1 MQAGPGKNRFKD
13 IEGFSAY
20 LCGMTASQAVLLFLA
35 GILAGGLNALAGGG
49 GFVTFPAL
57 LGSGVQPILANT
69 SGTIAVWP
77 GLMASL
83 FAYRKNLQGKRH
95 PLLRYLVLAV
105 AGSLV
110 GAFLLLFTTNSF
122 FMALLP
128 FLLLFATLLFIFGK
142 DLTTRISALQNR
154 GASTP
159 GAYRHGNPWAPVSV
173 FVIAV
178 YGGYF
183 GGGMGIIT
191 LALLTLLGMEDIHEM
206 NALKS
211 LLVVVINGAC
221 VAAFIIGGK
230 VAWPEC
236 LVMTGGCA
244 IGGYGAGRLVLKAEP
259 TLIRRGIAILAVGM
273 TLYFFFRVYG
283 PR

>member
-1 MQAGPGKNRFKD
+1 M
-13 IEGFSAY
+13 
-20 LCGMTASQAVLLFLA
+20 LFVA
-35 GILAGGLNALAGGG
+35 GILSGGLNALAGGG
-49 GFVTFPAL
+49 GFITFPAL
-57 LGSGVQPILANT
+57 LYCGVQPILANT

-77 GLMASL
+77 GLLASL
-83 FAYRKNLQGKRH
+83 FAYRKNLQGDKH
-95 PLLRYLVLAV
+95 PLVRYLVLAV
-105 AGSLV
+105 IGSLA
-110 GAFLLLFTTNSF
+110 GAFLLFFTTNSF

-128 FLLLFATLLFIFGK
+128 YLLLFATVLFIFGRNI
-142 DLTTRISALQNR
+142 TARISAYR
-154 GASTP
+154 GRG
-159 GAYRHGNPWAPVSV
+159 GAVSSPLPAPVAHASI
-173 FVIAV
+173 FIIAV

-191 LALLTLLGMEDIHEM
+191 LALLTLLGMKDIHEM

-244 IGGYGAGRLVLKAEP
+244 IGGYGAGRMVLKVDPAI
-259 TLIRRGIAILAVGM
+259 IRRGIGVIAVGM
-273 TLYFFFRVYG
+273 TLYFFFKAYW
-283 PR
+283 P